1 MAKHASARAA
11 QPCDLAI
18 RHQVKATIK
27 DILSR
32 DQEYEACAAAL
43 QSKTDVA
50 PIHSAIKAI
59 GNPTAQLGSLHKQ
72 ICRLLIEINEHIKK
86 APPTP
91 APAFAGLDQEEDAS
105 TPPAGLSDDVADRID
120 LENGETLRLMYAR

>member
-1 MAKHASARAA
+1 MALRI
-11 QPCDLAI
+11 P
-18 RHQVKATIK
+18 
-27 DILSR
+27 
-32 DQEYEACAAAL
+32 

-59 GNPTAQLGSLHKQ
+59 GNPTAQLVSLHKQ
-72 ICRLLIEINEHIKK
+72 ICRLLNEINDHIKK

-91 APAFAGLDQEEDAS
+91 ARASPGLEQEDEA
-105 TPPAGLSDDVADRID
+105 TPTAGLSDDVADRID